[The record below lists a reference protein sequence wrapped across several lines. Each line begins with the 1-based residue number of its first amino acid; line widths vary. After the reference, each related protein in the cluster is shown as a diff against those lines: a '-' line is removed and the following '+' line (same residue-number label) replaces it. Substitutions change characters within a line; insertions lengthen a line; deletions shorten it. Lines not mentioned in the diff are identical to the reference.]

1 VPTPEQD
8 YQIFNR
14 TIHAEALFG
23 LQAIAAREQLLL
35 FVTFGPD
42 SAFFLKKFS
51 RVLQTQMSM

>member
-23 LQAIAAREQLLL
+23 LQAIAAREQFLL
-35 FVTFGPD
+35 FVIFGPD
-42 SAFFLKKFS
+42 SAFFLKKI
-51 RVLQTQMSM
+51 